1 MAETRA
7 PSNSSC
13 SSDDERPSRG
23 GWSAAIFIIFVE
35 MAERFAFYGL
45 SGNLVTYLTNVLG
58 ETTAVAA
65 KNVNTWVGVSLV
77 FPLVGAYIADAYLG
91 RFNTIFVS
99 SIIYFLGMVLL
110 TLSVSV
116 VGMHSRKLV
125 FFVSLYILAIGEG
138 GHKPC
143 VQTFAADQF
152 DETSPKERMAKNSFF
167 NWWTLGLITGVVSAL
182 VVVIYL
188 QDNVGW
194 TVGFGILAVA
204 IAVAFG
210 IFLIGTKKYKKQG
223 PLGSPFTMVAQVF
236 VAAVRKR
243 RVDEMRNGKGVYYG
257 NKILHGDVIL
267 EAQTRELARTK
278 HLRFLDKA
286 MIIDEKDASSNNRN
300 PWRLCSLNQVE
311 EIKLVLG
318 LIPIWLTCLSFNLAQ
333 AQMSTFFTKQGS
345 TMIRSLGPHHFTIP
359 PASLQCI
366 FGFVLIVFIPVY
378 DRLLV
383 PLLRKFTGKPTGIT
397 MLQRIGIGL
406 FLSALTM
413 LVAALVESKRVG
425 VASDYNLLDNP
436 KAILPIR
443 VWWLLPQYI
452 LLGFAD
458 AFSIVGLQH
467 LCYDQMPEAMKSL
480 GAAFYISNAGV
491 ANFMSSALISIVEAA
506 SKKKWLG
513 NNLNRS
519 HLDSFYFLL
528 AGIGLLNLVVYVVV
542 AKRYVYK
549 KVEGFDERKE
559 EEMKDFNGHTNH
571 HDEENAI
578 G

>member
-7 PSNSSC
+7 PSNRSC
-13 SSDDERPSRG
+13 SSDERPSRG

-58 ETTAVAA
+58 ETTAAAA
-65 KNVNTWVGVSLV
+65 KNVNTWVGVSFV

-99 SIIYFLGMVLL
+99 SIIYFLGTVLL

-116 VGMHSRKLV
+116 SVIGMHSRKLV

-152 DETSPKERMAKNSFF
+152 DETSPQERMAKNSFF
-167 NWWTLGLITGVVSAL
+167 NWWYLGLITGVVSAF

-223 PLGSPFTMVAQVF
+223 PLGSPFTMVAQVL

-243 RVDEMRNGKGVYYG
+243 HIDEMRNGKGVYYG
-257 NKILHGDVIL
+257 NKMLHGDMIL

-278 HLRFLDKA
+278 HFRFLDKA

-318 LIPIWLTCLSFNLAQ
+318 LLPIWLTCLYFNLAQ

-359 PASLQCI
+359 PASLQSFSC
-366 FGFVLIVFIPVY
+366 FVVIVFIPIY
-378 DRLLV
+378 DRFLV

-413 LVAALVESKRVG
+413 LVAALVESKRVE

-452 LLGFAD
+452 LIGFVD

-467 LCYDQMPEAMKSL
+467 LCYDQMPEAMRSL

-519 HLDSFYFLL
+519 HLDYYYFLL
-528 AGIGLLNLVVYVVV
+528 AGIGFLNLVVYVVV

-549 KVEGFDERKE
+549 KVEGFDER
-559 EEMKDFNGHTNH
+559 N
-571 HDEENAI
+571 
-578 G
+578 

>member
-1 MAETRA
+1 MVETTA
-7 PSNSSC
+7 PSNNSG
-13 SSDDERPSRG
+13 SSDDRPSRG
-23 GWSAAIFIIFVE
+23 GWRAAIFIIFVE

-45 SGNLVTYLTNVLG
+45 SGNLVSYLTNVLE
-58 ETTAVAA
+58 ETIAEAA
-65 KNVNTWVGVSLV
+65 KNVNTWVGVSFV
-77 FPLVGAYIADAYLG
+77 FPLLGAFISDSYLG
-91 RFNTIFVS
+91 RFNTIIVS

-116 VGMHSRKLV
+116 IGMQRRKLV
-125 FFVSLYILAIGEG
+125 FFIALYILAVGEG
-138 GHKPC
+138 GHKPS

-152 DETSPKERMAKNSFF
+152 DETSPQERMTKNSFF
-167 NWWTLGLITGVVSAL
+167 NWWYLGLITGALSAIIF
-182 VVVIYL
+182 VIYL

-204 IAVAFG
+204 IAVSFG
-210 IFLIGTKKYKKQG
+210 IFLIGIKKYKKQG
-223 PLGSPFTMVAQVF
+223 PLGSPFTTVAQVL
-236 VAAVRKR
+236 VAAIRKR
-243 RVDEMRNGKGVYYG
+243 HVNETRNGKGIYYG
-257 NKILHGDVIL
+257 NKTMHGDMVL
-267 EAQTRELARTK
+267 ETQTRVLARTK
-278 HLRFLDKA
+278 RFRFLDKA
-286 MIIDEKDASSNNRN
+286 MIIDERDASSNTRN

-318 LIPIWLTCLSFNLAQ
+318 LIPIWLTSLYFNLVQ
-333 AQMSTFFTKQGS
+333 AQTSTFFTKQGS

-359 PASLQCI
+359 PASLQC
-366 FGFVLIVFIPVY
+366 FSGFVVIIFIPVY

-383 PLLRKFTGKPTGIT
+383 PLVRKFTGKPTGIT
-397 MLQRIGIGL
+397 ILQRIGIGL

-413 LVAALVESKRVG
+413 LVSALVEFKRVKI
-425 VASDYNLLDNP
+425 ASDHNLLDSP

-452 LLGFAD
+452 LLGFVD
-458 AFSIVGLQH
+458 VLSIIGLQH
-467 LCYDQMPEAMKSL
+467 LCYDQMPEAMRSL

-491 ANFMSSALISIVEAA
+491 ANFISSALISIVEAA

-519 HLDSFYFLL
+519 HLDYYYFLL
-528 AGIGLLNLVVYVVV
+528 AGIGFLNLVVYVVV

-559 EEMKDFNGHTNH
+559 DELRDFNGRILQH
-571 HDEENAI
+571 A
-578 G
+578 